1 MPPKPGI
8 HPRPDAFLH
17 AMAASIPGMQS
28 AGLKWVAGFPENTA
42 RGLPYVSGL
51 LILNDVETGLP
62 LAVMDAT
69 WITAY
74 RTGAATALAAR
85 YLARP
90 DSSVAGILAC
100 GVQGRTNLAALATL
114 FPLRKVY
121 AYDRR
126 RESQDLYVR
135 EMSER
140 LGLEV
145 VGVDEPRQ
153 AVAAA
158 DLVVT
163 SGPILK
169 EPTPTIER
177 DWLREG
183 AFGSAVDYDS
193 YWSGPALAQMDR
205 IATDDHAQFRY
216 VKGTGYFQETPDPY
230 ADLGELVTG
239 RKPGRQSPSE
249 RTLAMNLG
257 LALDDMAVA
266 PEVLRRAKEMD
277 LGTWLP
283 LLGWSPATCDTR
295 EPSSPSCSSPPLR
308 CRLAR
313 RTRASPRPCRRSTRW
328 WPKARSS
335 RRWASLEKF
344 QVPQWYQDAKFG
356 IFIHWGVYSVPAF
369 GNEWYPRNM
378 YRPEDTEFEHH
389 VATYGPQSKFG
400 YKDFIPQF
408 KAEKFD
414 ARAWARLFKEA
425 GASYVVPVAEHHDG
439 FPMYDCSAHRLVRR
453 RRWDRSAT

>member
-1 MPPKPGI
+1 MSLPRFLYLSRADVERVGLDVKAILDLLERAFREKGNGRVELPPKPGI

-17 AMAASIPGMQS
+17 AMAASIPGLQS
-28 AGLKWVAGFPENTA
+28 AGLKWVAGFPENAA

-69 WITAY
+69 WITAW
-74 RTGAATALAAR
+74 RTGAATALSAR

-90 DSSVAGILAC
+90 ESSVAGILAC
-100 GVQGRTNLAALATL
+100 GVQGRTNLAALAAF

-126 RESQDLYVR
+126 RENQDRYVR

-153 AVAAA
+153 AVAPA

-169 EPTPTIER
+169 HPRPTIER

-183 AFGSAVDYDS
+183 AFASAVDYDS
-193 YWSGPALAQMDR
+193 FWTGPALAQMDR
-205 IATDDHAQFRY
+205 IATDDHAQFRF
-216 VKGTGYFQETPDPY
+216 TRELGYFRETPEPY

-239 RKPGRQSPSE
+239 RKPGRQSAAE

-257 LALDDMAVA
+257 LALDDIAVA
-266 PEVLRRAKEMD
+266 PEVLRRAKAMG
-277 LGTWLP
+277 LGTWLE
-283 LLGWSPATCDTR
+283 L
-295 EPSSPSCSSPPLR
+295 
-308 CRLAR
+308 
-313 RTRASPRPCRRSTRW
+313 
-328 WPKARSS
+328 
-335 RRWASLEKF
+335 
-344 QVPQWYQDAKFG
+344 
-356 IFIHWGVYSVPAF
+356 
-369 GNEWYPRNM
+369 
-378 YRPEDTEFEHH
+378 
-389 VATYGPQSKFG
+389 
-400 YKDFIPQF
+400 
-408 KAEKFD
+408 
-414 ARAWARLFKEA
+414 
-425 GASYVVPVAEHHDG
+425 
-439 FPMYDCSAHRLVRR
+439 
-453 RRWDRSAT
+453 